1 MGILN
6 WKFHDGIFHETNE
19 DEVFPVLKCP
29 NCQSK
34 DIGKIGINQY
44 YCWNC
49 FIELSLTKGIIH
61 THQVEEDGSLSSL
74 DDLFEEEERRLS

>member
-1 MGILN
+1 MNGRLLGFFIQ
-6 WKFHDGIFHETNE
+6 
-19 DEVFPVLKCP
+19 EVPNLYFSCP

-49 FIELSLTKGIIH
+49 FIELSVSKGIIH

-74 DDLFEEEERRLS
+74 DDLFAEEDRRFHA

>member
-1 MGILN
+1 M
-6 WKFHDGIFHETNE
+6 FTNIC
-19 DEVFPVLKCP
+19 EVKYVELICP
-29 NCQSK
+29 NCRSK

-49 FIELSLTKGIIH
+49 FIELSLSKGIIH

-74 DDLFEEEERRLS
+74 DDLFSEEDRRCHA

>member
-1 MGILN
+1 M
-6 WKFHDGIFHETNE
+6 
-19 DEVFPVLKCP
+19 LKCP

-49 FIELSLTKGIIH
+49 FIELTLSVSEGIIN

-74 DDLFEEEERRLS
+74 DDLFEEEVRRYTI

>member
-1 MGILN
+1 MTFLAKNDCEGSLM
-6 WKFHDGIFHETNE
+6 
-19 DEVFPVLKCP
+19 LKCP

-49 FIELSLTKGIIH
+49 YIELSLTQGMIS
-61 THQVEEDGSLSSL
+61 THQVEEDGTLSSL
-74 DDLFEEEERRLS
+74 DDLFSEDERRFIL

>member
-1 MGILN
+1 M
-6 WKFHDGIFHETNE
+6 
-19 DEVFPVLKCP
+19 LKCP

-49 FIELSLTKGIIH
+49 FIEMTLSKDLIL
-61 THQVEEDGSLSSL
+61 THQVEEDGTLSSL
-74 DDLFEEEERRLS
+74 DDLFEEDERRFIL

>member
-1 MGILN
+1 M
-6 WKFHDGIFHETNE
+6 
-19 DEVFPVLKCP
+19 LKCP
-29 NCQSK
+29 NCKSK

-49 FIELSLTKGIIH
+49 FIELTLVEGLIQ

-74 DDLFEEEERRLS
+74 DDLFGEDERRFIL